1 MLDEVPLSVLL
12 VEDNPGDARLIQ
24 LYSDAASGG
33 KVSLT
38 IVDRLD
44 MALERLAVDEFDV
57 VLLDLNLPD
66 SQGLETLYAI
76 MDAEPDVPVVVVSG
90 NDDAAMAIKAV
101 RQGAQDYLIKGPDLE
116 AMLMRS
122 VRYALERHHLFMLQR
137 EMSLRD
143 ELTRLYNRRGLSL
156 LAEQQLQLASRR
168 ESTLTL
174 LLADINGM
182 KRINDDHGH
191 AAGDLALKGVASAMR
206 ATFRGSDVLARYG
219 GDEFVVLAID
229 AGQPDEDSLIERWR
243 AELESWQQE
252 AGTDLSFGLSIGAAS
267 TKPGDPLGFDE
278 LLTRADAAMYAHKR
292 AGAAIG
298 GEGVE

>member
-1 MLDEVPLSVLL
+1 VLDEVPLSVLL